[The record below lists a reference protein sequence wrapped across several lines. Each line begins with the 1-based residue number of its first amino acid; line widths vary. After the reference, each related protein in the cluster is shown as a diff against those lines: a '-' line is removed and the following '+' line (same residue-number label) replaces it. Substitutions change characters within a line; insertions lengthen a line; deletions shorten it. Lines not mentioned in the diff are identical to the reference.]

1 LCKGGELFDK
11 MDQLKSFD
19 EGRIAQII
27 KQILVALNYFHQLNI
42 VHRDLKLANIMLY
55 SSDLENL
62 ELKIADFGFAT
73 FFDPAEG
80 LDFQLGSPF
89 FMAPEVLNGQMY
101 SEKIDVWSVG
111 IITHVLL
118 TGEKPFGGDT
128 ISQITQSVISK

>member
-1 LCKGGELFDK
+1 MCKGGELFDK

-101 SEKIDVWSVG
+101 SEKISIG
-111 IITHVLL
+111 ITTVMNI
-118 TGEKPFGGDT
+118 
-128 ISQITQSVISK
+128 